1 MKNFALTRLQSDGVG
16 TRSVV
21 ASDGDT
27 ICEALELAFHVPKI
41 VGKTRIPADEYPLG
55 FHSPSKFD
63 DVYRERVERDGQIYR
78 GMIEICGVPDFTDVL
93 FHCGNTPADSEG
105 CVLCGERVVQT
116 PNGFD
121 VPPGQSQPAFLRLY
135 RIMSAAI
142 TGGGAQLTVTDDGR

>member
-1 MKNFALTRLQSDGVG
+1 MRNFSLTRLQSDDVG

-21 ASDGDT
+21 ASESVT
-27 ICEALELAFHVPKI
+27 ICEALELAFHAPKI
-41 VGKTRIPADEYPLG
+41 AGKTRIPAGEYPLG
-55 FHSPSKFD
+55 FHGTSKFD

-78 GMIEICGVPDFTDVL
+78 GMIEIRDVPDFADVL
-93 FHCGNTPADSEG
+93 FHSGNTPADSEG

-142 TGGGAQLTVTDDGR
+142 TGGGAQLTVTDDDR